1 MSAPAQKWM
10 VYRVDLETNGRRK
23 VWAVVAP
30 DFVEAARKAAAAAS
44 GPKDRV
50 LAVHPVGEL
59 L

>member
-1 MSAPAQKWM
+1 MTRGAPKLV
-10 VYRVDLETNGRRK
+10 VYRVDLEQKGQRK

-44 GPKDRV
+44 APGDRV
-50 LAVHPVGEL
+50 LAVHPIGEL

>member
-1 MSAPAQKWM
+1 VTAASAKLC
-10 VYRVDLETNGRRK
+10 VYRVEIESNGHRK

-30 DFVEAARKAAAAAS
+30 DFVEAARKAAAAACAP
-44 GPKDRV
+44 GDRV